1 MLIAGIDIGGT
12 QLRAGI
18 YDEDHRLVDSFK
30 AVNDRSMK
38 APDNMAVLTDYLE
51 RYRGRL
57 GGIGIG
63 CPGPLDL
70 CGGRLLNPPN
80 LVGWDGFEIV
90 RFVGEKTGLHPML
103 NNDANVAGLA
113 EAHLGAGKGYESM
126 AFMGI
131 STGIGGAFIQK
142 GRIFNGAHGNAAEF
156 WNMIVNEDPRSHKN
170 ASPGSLNEQCSGS
183 GLATAAT
190 ALYGTPTDART
201 LFSRAKMGDSD
212 ARQVIEKAADALAR
226 GIANITCT
234 FDPAAVVI
242 GGSVAIHNPDY
253 IGRAAELARKYII
266 YSDELVVKPAEFGD
280 DAGMLGAALLAESN
294 L

>member
-12 QLRAGI
+12 QLRVGI

-30 AVNDRSMK
+30 TANDRSME
-38 APDNMAVLTDYLE
+38 AHDNMAVLTDYLE

-57 GGIGIG
+57 RGIGIG

-70 CGGRLLNPPN
+70 RGGRLLNPPN

-90 RFVGEKTGLHPML
+90 RFVEEKTGLRPVL

-113 EAHLGAGKGYESM
+113 EALLGAGKGYESM

-131 STGIGGAFIQK
+131 STGIGGAFIQD

-156 WNMIVNEDPRSHKN
+156 WNMIVNEDPRAHKN

-183 GLATAAT
+183 SLATAAT
-190 ALYGTPTDART
+190 ALYGAPTDART
-201 LFSRAKMGDSD
+201 LFSRAAAGDRG

-242 GGSVAIHNPDY
+242 GGSVAIHNPGY
-253 IGRAAELARKYII
+253 IRRAIEIAKAHVLYAE
-266 YSDELVVKPAEFGD
+266 ELVVLPAKHGD
-280 DAGMLGAALLAESN
+280 DAGMLGASLLVK
-294 L
+294 